1 MGAAVLDRPV
11 EREGTIIRN
20 KPFVKRIKLDKGDTE
35 EFQAVPE
42 EKLTEIAERAV
53 KILLQLPEDV
63 IGQLEKLRDMTF
75 SCKIKL
81 ITTISSKKIQEVIEA
96 IEEAETLA
104 YLLDERFTEDIRD
117 ILKRVEGL

>member
-1 MGAAVLDRPV
+1 
-11 EREGTIIRN
+11 
-20 KPFVKRIKLDKGDTE
+20 
-35 EFQAVPE
+35 
-42 EKLTEIAERAV
+42 
-53 KILLQLPEDV
+53 
-63 IGQLEKLRDMTF
+63 MTF

-117 ILKRVEGL
+117 ILKRVEGLVLLNSVFMHTKPETKESDYQDLRLYSNNHLILVLAIMDYSRAVKKFFKQQES